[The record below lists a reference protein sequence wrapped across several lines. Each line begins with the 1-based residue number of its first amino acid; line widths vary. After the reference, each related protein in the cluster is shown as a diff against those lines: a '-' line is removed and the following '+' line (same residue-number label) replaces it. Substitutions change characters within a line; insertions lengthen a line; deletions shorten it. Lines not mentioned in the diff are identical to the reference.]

1 MKTSRRTFLAR
12 IMNDAWALAR
22 QGAQTFG
29 GSVKLYF
36 AIALHLIWQDRRGR
50 PVAVWHKGL
59 GNRFWLPG
67 LPITATTDS
76 KGQFLLPG
84 MSEK

>member
-22 QGAQTFG
+22 QGAAKFG
-29 GSVKLYF
+29 GSVTLYF
-36 AIALHLIWQDRRGR
+36 AIALRLVWQDNR
-50 PVAVWHKGL
+50 PRTVWHKGL

-67 LPITATTDS
+67 LPVTSQTGS

-84 MSEK
+84 MSGK

>member
-1 MKTSRRTFLAR
+1 MKTTRHAFLTR

-22 QGAQTFG
+22 QGARKFG

-36 AIALHLIWQDRRGR
+36 SIALRLVWQDSR
-50 PVAVWHKGL
+50 PRTVWHKEM

-67 LPITATTDS
+67 VPIASRSSS

-84 MSEK
+84 IFK